1 MSTPIADS
9 GGATLTVEKRS
20 VRIKLGKRSYNV
32 RTALEP
38 EQLDRIVALLHR
50 VVEESGNNRDQEEL
64 LGLTSLRLA
73 FFLDDIASKLESL
86 IGEGRNRV

>member
-64 LGLTSLRLA
+64 LVLTSLRLA